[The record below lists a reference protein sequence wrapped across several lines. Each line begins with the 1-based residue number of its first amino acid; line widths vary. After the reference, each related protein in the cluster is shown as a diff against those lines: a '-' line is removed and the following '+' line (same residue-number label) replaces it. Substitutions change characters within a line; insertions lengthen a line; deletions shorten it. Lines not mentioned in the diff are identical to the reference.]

1 MPDCFRQGLKLCQL
15 ATIID
20 GAIMLTVKRFINGV
34 PIEPS
39 ELKNIVI
46 DSSLI
51 RHIIA
56 DVNNRLK
63 YFSKQN
69 SDTETVEITNKKVCS
84 A

>member
-1 MPDCFRQGLKLCQL
+1 
-15 ATIID
+15 
-20 GAIMLTVKRFINGV
+20 MLTVKRYLNGV
-34 PIEPS
+34 PIEPND
-39 ELKNIVI
+39 LKNIVI

-63 YFSKQN
+63 FLSKQGN
-69 SDTETVEITNKKVCS
+69 EAEASDASNNKACG